1 MTPGFLPP
9 GGSRGTG
16 AGGSRG
22 GAAAPGGAPGVARSA
37 GAGGTGRGDAGAGA
51 GGGGRTDK
59 GKGAAAGTS
68 VTTALATLKDVA
80 GITGSFVFTNDGQL
94 VAREIH
100 AMFDDAALGDAA
112 ERLSRLSDTFASV
125 GDELELAVIR
135 YQDHKLYLKVLNGGM
150 LCILA
155 EGVVNMAALRMAA
168 NLVGRRIATELEH
181 AAAGQ
186 EARDHGK
193 DGREGRTGETEIPGL
208 DDSHKGSRLPG
219 QSAST
224 SVALGPGDHAL
235 PLPSP
240 SSPASGPP
248 ATVPR
253 QPAFAPGTRRFRG
266 RSLE

>member
-9 GGSRGTG
+9 GGSRGNG
-16 AGGSRG
+16 AGGFRG
-22 GAAAPGGAPGVARSA
+22 GAVGPGSARSA
-37 GAGGTGRGDAGAGA
+37 GGA
-51 GGGGRTDK
+51 GGGGAGGGGGRM
-59 GKGAAAGTS
+59 GNRGGAGTS

-80 GITGSFVFTNDGQL
+80 GITGSFVFTSGGQL

-155 EGVVNMAALRMAA
+155 DGVVNMAALRMAA
-168 NLVGRRIATELEH
+168 NLVGRRIAAELEH
-181 AAAGQ
+181 AAAELSPQ
-186 EARDHGK
+186 ETSQDSSK
-193 DGREGRTGETEIPGL
+193 EGRAFRAGEAESAGL
-208 DDSHKGSRLPG
+208 DDSQRGSRLPG

-224 SVALGPGDHAL
+224 SVAPGFGDYAL
-235 PLPSP
+235 SSSLPP
-240 SSPASGPP
+240 STASGPP
-248 ATVPR
+248 GGVTR

>member
-16 AGGSRG
+16 AGGLRG
-22 GAAAPGGAPGVARSA
+22 GAVGPSGARGA
-37 GAGGTGRGDAGAGA
+37 GAGGIGGGGA
-51 GGGGRTDK
+51 GGGGRT
-59 GKGAAAGTS
+59 GKGAGAGTS

-80 GITGSFVFTNDGQL
+80 GITGSFVFTSGGQL

-135 YQDHKLYLKVLNGGM
+135 FQDHKLYLKVLNGGM

-155 EGVVNMAALRMAA
+155 DGVVNMAALRMAA

-181 AAAGQ
+181 AAA
-186 EARDHGK
+186 ELSPHGAHEDRK
-193 DGREGRTGETEIPGL
+193 QDGKQGREGRAGETEIAGL
-208 DDSHKGSRLPG
+208 DDSQRGSRLPG

-224 SVALGPGDHAL
+224 SVASAPGDHTL
-235 PLPSP
+235 PLPSSLA
-240 SSPASGPP
+240 SSTASGPP
-248 ATVPR
+248 GAVTR